1 MNIPIC
7 FFSIFAVFQVISMR
21 LFFICLLAL
30 SVTTANAQKQGKVYK
45 SNYVDLIES
54 SMQRILPGQPGTP
67 PSTRYSF
74 IFIWKAGRAPK
85 GFFWFSGSDWM
96 SCTVVKVHK
105 TSYTPPPG
113 NISPWGAEYEQERIG
128 IANIHKGDTL
138 ELNPQ
143 SITKAP
149 IYNPSLFK
157 KGNIVIVYQVK
168 NKWLYTRVKAIK
180 KQPDLALP

>member
-1 MNIPIC
+1 
-7 FFSIFAVFQVISMR
+7 
-21 LFFICLLAL
+21 
-30 SVTTANAQKQGKVYK
+30 
-45 SNYVDLIES
+45 
-54 SMQRILPGQPGTP
+54 MQRVLPGQPGTP
-67 PSTRYSF
+67 PSTRYGF
-74 IFIWKAGRAPK
+74 IFVWKGIQAPK
-85 GFFWFSGSDWM
+85 SFFWFSGSEWM

-105 TSYTPPPG
+105 TNYTPPPG
-113 NISPWGAEYEQERIG
+113 NIAPWGAEYDQERIG

-143 SITKAP
+143 SAIKAP

-157 KGNIVIVYQVK
+157 KGNIFIVYQFK